1 MNRLIRAK
9 LLAEIKSIAAW
20 RGAWL
25 CAVILTCTGGLNAQF
40 SSILEGTVTD
50 PANAVIPGVEIIIED
65 LDTGTTR
72 ALTTSSVG
80 RYRATAL
87 AASTYRVTV
96 SSEGFQTYVQER
108 LTLEV
113 AQTTTLNIELELGAT
128 TETVSVT
135 SEAPLIETGEA
146 QVSGQIEEMEVADL
160 PLVGRNFMTLVVL
173 TPGVV
178 GLPSGGG
185 QAYAQATGDI
195 FSAEYG
201 VNLSG
206 NGQRAE
212 SNSFN
217 VDGASVNASPRGG
230 VVNHNPNA
238 DSVQEL
244 RVSLN
249 NFSAEYGRNSSVLVN
264 VVTKSGTNEVH
275 GTLGWYHTNN
285 KLQAPNLFQ
294 KAGVPTF
301 RRNEANWSLGAPI
314 IKNRTF
320 AFASMDILRSGVGAG
335 FSRTVVSRQFAELAR
350 QRYPDNIGSFV
361 MNEFPDIL
369 IGKSVAQT
377 AGSLIGSGCSGSS
390 PIMTPIGEMP
400 CDFPVTERGSF
411 AQTLPR
417 DGLQWTTRIDH
428 NFNESKDRIYGSV
441 ARTTNQQVLFGSP
454 SVYPA
459 FTNMQEQW
467 TAFANLNWTRIAS
480 ANVINELSWSWQ
492 HAEGDAP
499 IGRGEIPRINV
510 PGIDGYG
517 QGFSDAV
524 FIQNNQQWRNVT
536 TWNKGSHSFKFG
548 GNFNCDSGCPGA
560 GALFAAVWERP
571 NYGFRNIWDFVLDD
585 PFSHGNIGFDP
596 ATGDAR
602 GFDFRPRFTNFGV
615 FFNDD
620 WKARPNLTISWGLR
634 WEAFPIP
641 TDLDD
646 IFVGANFRSGSSFTE
661 RIADVGVRHGPP
673 LASTDSNNIAP
684 RIGIAWDPT
693 GRGKMSIR
701 AGSGVFYDRP
711 GGQFYRDCCTSL
723 PIFAVANV
731 SKQTRAQPVYG
742 LSSTTESPWMF
753 PRPPDLEIG
762 LDERGGL
769 ASGVPA
775 AIQIWE
781 PHLKNQYAINWFFG
795 IQYALG
801 NDWAVEANYVG
812 SQGSKL
818 YQNYEVNRFAGDLL
832 DGRLDRLNPSFGSIS
847 YGQNNGKSY
856 YHGGNV
862 SVKKRFT
869 QGLLFQAAYTFG
881 KAIDTGSSFSGE
893 HLVELTN
900 MRLNRGRSRFD
911 VRQKLA
917 TSLIFNIP
925 SPARSGPAKAVL
937 GGWQVGLTSI
947 LQTGSPFSVRC
958 GLPFQP
964 VFDDAG
970 NMIGNNGCDFNAD
983 GFNNDFP
990 DVPAFGNS
998 VQGASNDDFING
1010 IFEAS
1015 DFPRPQTIRPGTL
1028 GRNTFT
1034 NPGFA
1039 NADLNLLKQVP
1050 FPLLGEAGR
1059 VDFRAEFF
1067 NVFNRVNLGSVNG
1080 SLQSGNFGR
1089 VANTFSAR
1097 NIQFGVK
1104 IIF

>member
-1 MNRLIRAK
+1 MTETTLAASLSICKKIQAGFSIRLLFC
-9 LLAEIKSIAAW
+9 LLA
-20 RGAWL
+20 GAVCL
-25 CAVILTCTGGLNAQF
+25 PGQF
-40 SSILEGTVTD
+40 SSILEGTISD
-50 PANAVIPGVEIIIED
+50 PAAAVIPGVDVIVED
-65 LDTGTTR
+65 IDTGTTR
-72 ALTTSSVG
+72 TVTTSSVG

-96 SSEGFQTYVQER
+96 SAEGFQTYVQER
-108 LTLEV
+108 VTLEV
-113 AQTTTLNIELELGAT
+113 AQTTTLNIQMELGAT

-146 QVSGQIEEMEVADL
+146 KVSGQIAEMEVADL

-244 RVSLN
+244 RVSVN

-285 KLQAPNLFQ
+285 VLQKPNRFQ
-294 KAGVPTF
+294 SSGVPIF

-320 AFASMDILRSGVGAG
+320 AFGSMDILRSGVGAG
-335 FSRTVVSRQFAELAR
+335 FSRTVVSRQFANLAR
-350 QRYPDNIGSFV
+350 ERYPNNIGSMV

-369 IGKSVAQT
+369 ENKSVAQT
-377 AGSLIGSGCSGSS
+377 AGSLLGSDCSGSAAVS
-390 PIMTPIGEMP
+390 TPIGALP

-417 DGLQWTTRIDH
+417 DGMQWTLRVDH

-467 TAFANLNWTRIAS
+467 TAFANLNWTRIIS
-480 ANVINELSWSWQ
+480 TNVINEASWSWQ

-510 PGIDGYG
+510 PGIVGYG

-571 NYGFRNIWDFVLDD
+571 NYGFNSIWDFALDD

-602 GFDFRPRFTNFGV
+602 GFDFRPRFTNWG
-615 FFNDD
+615 FFVNDD
-620 WKARPNLTISWGLR
+620 WKVRPNLTVTWGVR

-641 TDLDD
+641 TDLDG
-646 IFVGANFRSGSSFTE
+646 IFVGANFRGGSDFTE
-661 RIADVGVRHGPP
+661 RIADVGVRQGPP
-673 LASTDSNNIAP
+673 LQSTDMNNIAP
-684 RIGIAWDPT
+684 RLGIAWDPT

-701 AGSGVFYDRP
+701 AGSGMFYDRP
-711 GGQFYRDCCTSL
+711 GGQFYNDCCTTL
-723 PIFAVANV
+723 PVFANA
-731 SKQTRAQPVYG
+731 SATKQDVVQPVYG
-742 LSSTTESPWMF
+742 LSSTLESPWMF
-753 PRPPDLEIG
+753 PRPPNLRVG

-769 ASGVPA
+769 LSGVRA
-775 AIQIWE
+775 LINIWE

-801 NDWAVEANYVG
+801 RDWAVEGNYVG
-812 SQGSKL
+812 SQGTKL
-818 YQNYEVNRFAGDLL
+818 YQQYEVNRFAGDLL
-832 DGRLDRLNPSFGSIS
+832 DGRRDRLNPSFGDIN

-856 YHGGNV
+856 YQGMNV
-862 SVKKRFT
+862 SLKKRFAH
-869 QGLLFQAAYTFG
+869 GLLFQGAYTFG
-881 KAIDTGSSFSGE
+881 KAVDTGSSFSGE
-893 HLVELTN
+893 HLVEVTD
-900 MRLNRGRSRFD
+900 MSLNRGRSRFD
-911 VRQKLA
+911 VRQKYA
-917 TSLIFNIP
+917 MSLIFEVP
-925 SPARSGPAKAVL
+925 SPIRRGVGKAIF
-937 GGWQVGLTSI
+937 GDWQVGITTI
-947 LQTGSPFSVRC
+947 LQSGSPFNVSC
-958 GLPFQP
+958 GLPFRP
-964 VFDDAG
+964 VFDDNG
-970 NMIGNNGCDFNAD
+970 NLTGNTGCDFNAD
-983 GFNNDFP
+983 GRNNDRP
-990 DVPAFGNS
+990 DTPAFGDS
-998 VQGASNDDFING
+998 IEGATKDDFING
-1010 IFEAS
+1010 LFQAS
-1015 DFPRPQTIRPGTL
+1015 DFPRPQSVRPGSL
-1028 GRNTFT
+1028 GRNTFN
-1034 NPGFA
+1034 NPA
-1039 NADLNLLKQVP
+1039 YSNTDLNLLRQIP
-1050 FPLLGEAGR
+1050 LPLLGEGGR
-1059 VDFRAEFF
+1059 IDLRAEFF
-1067 NVFNRVNLGSVNG
+1067 NVFNQENLGSVSG

-1089 VANTFSAR
+1089 VSNTFSAR
-1097 NIQFGVK
+1097 SIQFGVK
-1104 IIF
+1104 VIF

>member
-1 MNRLIRAK
+1 MRMNDRIAGPRGPAALQRAGQIARLCFC
-9 LLAEIKSIAAW
+9 LLVFA
-20 RGAWL
+20 L
-25 CAVILTCTGGLNAQF
+25 CLPAQF
-40 SSILEGTVTD
+40 SSVLEGTITD
-50 PANAVIPGVEIIIED
+50 PAAAVIPGVEVVIED
-65 LDTGTTR
+65 TSTGSTR
-72 ALTTSSVG
+72 SSSTSSVG

-87 AASTYRVTV
+87 AASTYKVTV
-96 SSEGFQTYVQER
+96 TAEGFQTYVQEGI
-108 LTLEV
+108 TLQV
-113 AQTTTLNIELELGAT
+113 DQTTTLNIALELGAT

-135 SEAPLIETGEA
+135 SAPPLIETGEA
-146 QVSGQIEEMEVADL
+146 KVSGQIEEMEVADL

-185 QAYAQATGDI
+185 QAYAQASGDI

-244 RVSLN
+244 RVSVN

-264 VVTKSGTNEVH
+264 VITKSGTNEVH
-275 GTLGWYHTNN
+275 GTVGWYHTNN
-285 KLQAPNLFQ
+285 RLQEPNRFQ
-294 KAGVPTF
+294 TSGVPVF

-335 FSRTVVSRQFAELAR
+335 YSRTVVSREFANLAR
-350 QRYPDNIGSFV
+350 ERYPNNLGS
-361 MNEFPDIL
+361 MIMTDFPDL
-369 IGKSVAQT
+369 LENKSVNQT
-377 AGSLIGSGCSGSS
+377 AGALVGSDCSGSAA
-390 PIMTPIGEMP
+390 IDTPIGALP

-417 DGLQWTTRIDH
+417 DGMQWSIRIDH
-428 NFNESKDRIYGSV
+428 TFNESKDRIYGSV

-459 FTNMQEQW
+459 FTKMQEQW
-467 TAFANLNWTRIAS
+467 TAFANLNWTRIIS
-480 ANVINELSWSWQ
+480 TNLINEASWSWQ

-499 IGRGEIPRINV
+499 IGRGEIPAISV
-510 PGIDGYG
+510 PGIEGYG

-571 NYGFRNIWDFVLDD
+571 NYGFNSIWDFALDD

-602 GFDFRPRFTNFGV
+602 GFDFRPRFTNWGMFV
-615 FFNDD
+615 NDD
-620 WKARPNLTISWGLR
+620 WKVRPNLTVSWGLR

-641 TDLDD
+641 TDLDN
-646 IFVGANFRSGSSFTE
+646 IFVGANFRGGSSFSE

-673 LASTDSNNIAP
+673 LASTDMNNIAP
-684 RIGIAWDPT
+684 RLGIAWDPT
-693 GRGKMSIR
+693 GQGKMSIR
-701 AGSGVFYDRP
+701 AGSGMFYDRP

-723 PIFAVANV
+723 PIFAVASV
-731 SKQTRAQPVYG
+731 SKQTDAKPVYG
-742 LSSTTESPWMF
+742 LSSTNESPWMF
-753 PRPPDLEIG
+753 PRPPNLQVG

-769 ASGVPA
+769 IGVPA
-775 AIQIWE
+775 EIQIWE
-781 PHLKNQYAINWFFG
+781 PDLKNQYAINWFFG
-795 IQYALG
+795 VQYALG
-801 NDWAVEANYVG
+801 RNWALEANYVG
-812 SQGSKL
+812 SQGTKL

-832 DGRLDRLNPSFGSIS
+832 DGRLNRLNPSFGNIL

-856 YHGGNV
+856 YHGMNA
-862 SVKKRFT
+862 SLKKRFSR
-869 QGLLFQAAYTFG
+869 GLLFQGAYTFG
-881 KAIDTGSSFSGE
+881 KAVDTGSSFSGE
-893 HLVELTN
+893 HLVELSD
-900 MRLNRGRSRFD
+900 MSLNRGRSRFD
-911 VRQKLA
+911 VRQKYA
-917 TSLIFNIP
+917 MSLIFDIP
-925 SPARSGPAKAVL
+925 APARSGAAKAIL
-937 GGWQVGLTSI
+937 GNWQVGVTTI
-947 LQTGSPFSVRC
+947 LQTGSPFNVSC
-958 GLPFQP
+958 GLPFAP
-964 VFDDAG
+964 VFDANG
-970 NMIGNNGCDFNAD
+970 NMTGNTGCDFNAD
-983 GFNNDFP
+983 GRNNDRP
-990 DVPAFGNS
+990 DTPSFGES
-998 VQGASNDDFING
+998 LGGVSKDDYING
-1010 IFEAS
+1010 VFQAS
-1015 DFPRPQTIRPGTL
+1015 DFPKPQTVRPGTL
-1028 GRNTFT
+1028 ARNAFN
-1034 NPGFA
+1034 NPGYNNTDF
-1039 NADLNLLKQVP
+1039 NILRQFPL
-1050 FPLLGEAGR
+1050 PLLGESGR

-1067 NVFNRVNLGSVNG
+1067 NVFNQENLGSLNG
-1080 SLQSGNFGR
+1080 SLQSGAFGR
-1089 VANTFSAR
+1089 VTNTFSAR

-1104 IIF
+1104 IVF

>member
-1 MNRLIRAK
+1 MSHRSRANDSAGSRILRAVRFVAPAVL
-9 LLAEIKSIAAW
+9 LLASAPS
-20 RGAWL
+20 L
-25 CAVILTCTGGLNAQF
+25 QAQF
-40 SSILEGTVTD
+40 SSILEGTITD
-50 PANAVIPGVEIIIED
+50 STEAVIPAVQVVIED
-65 LDTGTTR
+65 TATGTTR
-72 ALTTSSVG
+72 TLETSSVG

-87 AASTYRVTV
+87 AASTFRVTA

-108 LTLEV
+108 VTLEV
-113 AQTTTLNIELELGAT
+113 AQTTTLNIQLEVGQT

-264 VVTKSGTNEVH
+264 VVTKSGTNDIH
-275 GTLGWYHTNN
+275 GTVGWYHTNN
-285 KLQAPNLFQ
+285 KLQARNLFQ
-294 KAGVPTF
+294 PKVPIF
-301 RRNEANWSLGAPI
+301 RRNEANWSLGGPI
-314 IKNRTF
+314 VRNRTF

-335 FSRTVVSRQFAELAR
+335 FSNTVISREFADLAR
-350 QRYPDNIGSFV
+350 QRFPNNIGSMV
-361 MNEFPDIL
+361 MSEFPDIL
-369 IGKSVAQT
+369 TNKSVAQT
-377 AGSLIGSGCSGSS
+377 AGSLIGSDCSGTT
-390 PIMTPIGEMP
+390 PVDTPIGMVP
-400 CDFPVTERGSF
+400 CNFPVTERGSF

-459 FTNMQEQW
+459 FTQMQEQW
-467 TAFANLNWTRIAS
+467 TAFANVNWTRIIS
-480 ANVINELSWSWQ
+480 TNVINELSWSWQ

-499 IGRGEIPRINV
+499 IGRGEIPAINV
-510 PGIDGYG
+510 PGIASYG

-571 NYGFRNIWDFVLDD
+571 NYGFNSIWDFALDD

-602 GFDFRPRFTNFGV
+602 GFDFKPRFTNFGI

-620 WKARPNLTISWGLR
+620 WKVRPNLTLSWGLR

-646 IFVGANFRSGSSFTE
+646 IFVGANFRGGSNFTE
-661 RIADVGVRHGPP
+661 RIADVGVRQGPP
-673 LASTDSNNIAP
+673 LESTDINNIAP
-684 RIGIAWDPT
+684 RIGIAWDPS
-693 GRGKMSIR
+693 GQGKMSIR
-701 AGSGVFYDRP
+701 GGAGMFYDRP

-731 SKQTRAQPVYG
+731 SKQTNAQPVYG
-742 LSSTTESPWMF
+742 LSTTLESPWMF
-753 PRPPDLEIG
+753 PRPPDLQIG

-769 ASGVPA
+769 IGVPA

-781 PHLKNQYAINWFFG
+781 PDLKNQYAINWFFG

-832 DGRLDRLNPSFGSIS
+832 DGRLDRLNPSFGSIT

-862 SVKKRFT
+862 SIKKRFAH
-869 QGLLFQAAYTFG
+869 GLLFQGAYTFG
-881 KAIDTGSSFSGE
+881 KAIDTASSFSGE

-911 VRQKLA
+911 VRQKFA
-917 TSLIFNIP
+917 TSLIFNVP
-925 SPARSGPAKAVL
+925 SPFRNGPGKAIF
-937 GGWQVGLTSI
+937 GGWQFGVTSI
-947 LQTGSPFSVRC
+947 LQSGSPFTVSC
-958 GLPFQP
+958 GLPFNP

-970 NMIGNNGCDFNAD
+970 NMTGNNGCDFNAD

-990 DVPAFGNS
+990 DAPAFGNS
-998 VQGASNDDFING
+998 IEGASKDDFING
-1010 IFEAS
+1010 LFQSS
-1015 DFPRPQTIRPGTL
+1015 DFPRPQTVRPGTL

-1039 NADLNLLKQVP
+1039 NADLNILRQIPVP
-1050 FPLLGEAGR
+1050 FLGEAGR
-1059 VDFRAEFF
+1059 IDFRAEFF
-1067 NVFNRVNLGSVNG
+1067 NVLNHVNLGSVNG
-1080 SLQSGNFGR
+1080 NLQSGNFGR
-1089 VANTFSAR
+1089 VSNTFGAR

-1104 IIF
+1104 VIF

>member
-1 MNRLIRAK
+1 MRKRILASFLANGRRNRAGRAVPLVVF
-9 LLAEIKSIAAW
+9 LLV
-20 RGAWL
+20 GAL
-25 CAVILTCTGGLNAQF
+25 SSQAQF
-40 SSILEGTVTD
+40 SSILEGTITD
-50 PANAVIPGVEIIIED
+50 PAGAVIPAVEVVVED
-65 LDTGTTR
+65 IDTGTIRTVE
-72 ALTTSSVG
+72 TSGAG

-87 AASTYRVTV
+87 AASSYRVTV
-96 SSEGFQTYVQER
+96 STEGFQTYVQQR
-108 LTLEV
+108 VTLEV
-113 AQTTTLNIELELGAT
+113 AQTTTLNIQLELGAT

-146 QVSGQIEEMEVADL
+146 KVSGQIEQMEVADL

-244 RVSLN
+244 RVSVN

-285 KLQAPNLFQ
+285 VLQKPNRFQ
-294 KAGVPTF
+294 TSGVPVF

-320 AFASMDILRSGVGAG
+320 AFGSMDILRSGVGAG
-335 FSRTVVSRQFAELAR
+335 FSRTVVSRQFASLVRER
-350 QRYPDNIGSFV
+350 HPNNIGAMV

-369 IGKSVAQT
+369 ESKTVAQT
-377 AGSLIGSGCSGSS
+377 AGGLLGADCSGSAAIS
-390 PIMTPIGEMP
+390 TPIGALP

-417 DGLQWTTRIDH
+417 DGMQWTLRIDH

-467 TAFANLNWTRIAS
+467 TAFANLNWTRIIS
-480 ANVINELSWSWQ
+480 TNLINEASWSWQ

-510 PGIDGYG
+510 PGIEGYG

-571 NYGFRNIWDFVLDD
+571 NYGFNSIWDFALDD

-602 GFDFRPRFTNFGV
+602 GFDFRPVFTNWG
-615 FFNDD
+615 FFVNDD
-620 WKARPNLTISWGLR
+620 WKAMPNLTISWGLR

-641 TDLDD
+641 TDLDN
-646 IFVGANFRSGSSFTE
+646 IFVGANFRGGSDFTE

-673 LASTDSNNIAP
+673 LASTDMNNIAP
-684 RIGIAWDPT
+684 RLGIAWDPT

-701 AGSGVFYDRP
+701 AGSGMFYDRP

-731 SKQTRAQPVYG
+731 SKQTDAKPVYG
-742 LSSTTESPWMF
+742 LSSTNESPWMF
-753 PRPPDLEIG
+753 PRPPGLRIG

-769 ASGVPA
+769 IGVPA
-775 AIQIWE
+775 EIQIWE
-781 PHLKNQYAINWFFG
+781 PDLKNQYAINWFFG

-801 NDWAVEANYVG
+801 SDWALEANYVG
-812 SQGSKL
+812 SQGTKL
-818 YQNYEVNRFAGDLL
+818 YQNYEVNRFSGDLL
-832 DGRLDRLNPSFGSIS
+832 DGRLDRLNPSFGSIL

-856 YHGGNV
+856 YQGMNL
-862 SVKKRFT
+862 SLKKRFA
-869 QGLLFQAAYTFG
+869 QGLLFQGAYTFG
-881 KAIDTGSSFSGE
+881 KAVDTGSSFSGE
-893 HLVELTN
+893 HLVELTD
-900 MRLNRGRSRFD
+900 MSLNRGRSRFD
-911 VRQKLA
+911 VRHKYA
-917 TSLIFNIP
+917 MSLIFEVP
-925 SPARSGPAKAVL
+925 SPIRRGVGKAIF
-937 GGWQVGLTSI
+937 GDWQVGITTI
-947 LQTGSPFSVRC
+947 LQSGSPFNVSC
-958 GLPFQP
+958 GLPFRP
-964 VFDDAG
+964 VFDDNG
-970 NMIGNNGCDFNAD
+970 NLIGNNGCDFNAD
-983 GFNNDFP
+983 GFNNDRP
-990 DVPAFGNS
+990 DAPAFGDS
-998 VQGASNDDFING
+998 IEGATKDDFIDG
-1010 IFEAS
+1010 LFQAS
-1015 DFPRPQTIRPGTL
+1015 DFPKPQNVRPGSL
-1028 GRNTFT
+1028 GRNTFS
-1034 NPGFA
+1034 NPA
-1039 NADLNLLKQVP
+1039 YNNTDLNILRQIPV
-1050 FPLLGEAGR
+1050 PLLGEAGR
-1059 VDFRAEFF
+1059 IDLRAEFF
-1067 NVFNRVNLGSVNG
+1067 NVFNQENLGSVSG

-1089 VANTFSAR
+1089 VSNTFSAR
-1097 NIQFGVK
+1097 SIQFGVK
-1104 IIF
+1104 VVF

>member
-1 MNRLIRAK
+1 MA
-9 LLAEIKSIAAW
+9 
-20 RGAWL
+20 GA
-25 CAVILTCTGGLNAQF
+25 VGLQAQF
-40 SSILEGTVTD
+40 SSILEGTITD
-50 PANAVIPGVEIIIED
+50 PAGAVIPGVNVVID
-65 LDTGTTR
+65 DVATGTTR
-72 ALTTSSVG
+72 TVSTSGAG

-96 SSEGFQTYVQER
+96 GTEGFQTFVQER
-108 LTLEV
+108 VTLEV
-113 AQTTTLNIELELGAT
+113 AQTTTLNIQLELGAT

-146 QVSGQIEEMEVADL
+146 KVSGQIEEMEVADL

-244 RVSLN
+244 RVSVN

-285 KLQAPNLFQ
+285 VLQKPNRFQ
-294 KAGVPTF
+294 TSGVPVF

-314 IKNRTF
+314 VKNRTF

-335 FSRTVVSRQFAELAR
+335 FSRTVVSREFASLAR
-350 QRYPDNIGSFV
+350 ERYPDNIGSMV

-369 IGKSVAQT
+369 VGRSVAQT
-377 AGSLIGSGCSGSS
+377 AGSLLGSDCTGSAG
-390 PIMTPIGEMP
+390 IETPIGPMP
-400 CDFPVTERGSF
+400 CNFPVTERGSF

-417 DGLQWTTRIDH
+417 DGMQWTLRIDH
-428 NFNESKDRIYGSV
+428 NFNEGRDRIYGSV
-441 ARTTNQQVLFGSP
+441 ARTTNQQVLFGNP

-467 TAFANLNWTRIAS
+467 TAFANLNWTRIIS
-480 ANVINELSWSWQ
+480 TNVINEASWSWQ

-499 IGRGEIPRINV
+499 IGRGEIPAINV
-510 PGIDGYG
+510 PGIENYG

-548 GNFNCDSGCPGA
+548 GNYNCDSGCPGA

-571 NYGFRNIWDFVLDD
+571 NYGFNSIWDFVRDD

-602 GFDFRPRFTNFGV
+602 GFDFRPRFTNWG
-615 FFNDD
+615 FFLNDD
-620 WKARPNLTISWGLR
+620 WKVLPNLTVSWGVR

-641 TDLDD
+641 TDLDG
-646 IFVGANFRSGSSFTE
+646 IFVGANFRGGSSFSE
-661 RIADVGVRHGPP
+661 RIADVGVRQGPP
-673 LASTDSNNIAP
+673 LDSTDMNNIAP
-684 RIGIAWDPT
+684 RMGIAWDPT

-723 PIFAVANV
+723 PIFAVASVN
-731 SKQTRAQPVYG
+731 KQTDAKPVYG
-742 LSSTTESPWMF
+742 LSSTNESPWMF
-753 PRPPDLEIG
+753 PRPPDLQVG

-769 ASGVPA
+769 IGVPA

-781 PHLKNQYAINWFFG
+781 PHLK
-795 IQYALG
+795 YALG
-801 NDWAVEANYVG
+801 RDWALEANYVG
-812 SQGSKL
+812 SQGTKL

-856 YHGGNV
+856 YQGTNL
-862 SVKKRFT
+862 SVKKRFA
-869 QGLLFQAAYTFG
+869 QGLLFQGAYTFG
-881 KAIDTGSSFSGE
+881 KAVDTGSSFSGE
-893 HLVELTN
+893 HLVELTD
-900 MRLNRGRSRFD
+900 MRFNRGRSRFD
-911 VRQKLA
+911 VRHKYA
-917 TSLIFNIP
+917 MSLIFEVP
-925 SPARSGPAKAVL
+925 SPVRRGVGKAIL
-937 GGWQVGLTSI
+937 SDWQVGITTI
-947 LQTGSPFSVRC
+947 LQSGSPFNVSC

-970 NMIGNNGCDFNAD
+970 NLIGNTGCDFNAD
-983 GFNNDFP
+983 GFTNDRPDIPSFGEKLEGVSKDDYINGLFEARDFP
-990 DVPAFGNS
+990 K
-998 VQGASNDDFING
+998 
-1010 IFEAS
+1010 
-1015 DFPRPQTIRPGTL
+1015 PQTVRPGSL
-1028 GRNTFT
+1028 ARNAFD
-1034 NPGFA
+1034 NPGY
-1039 NADLNLLKQVP
+1039 NNTDLNILRQIP
-1050 FPLLGEAGR
+1050 MPLLGEAGR
-1059 VDFRAEFF
+1059 IDLRAEFF
-1067 NVFNRVNLGSVNG
+1067 NVFNRENLGGVSG

-1089 VANTFSAR
+1089 VSNTFSAR
-1097 NIQFGVK
+1097 SIQFGVK
-1104 IIF
+1104 VVF